1 MHDFLLKDGVVVNR
15 TSLDGTFIYAFFL
28 ATTAFLAGLA
38 TLTFPKEPA
47 KIFPFFV
54 LISPR
59 PIINLFLYFLEL
71 QRYKKASINRGF

>member
-47 KIFPFFV
+47 K
-54 LISPR
+54 LSEDAT
-59 PIINLFLYFLEL
+59 NA
-71 QRYKKASINRGF
+71 YKKWIEKSKYQPEINIENKTI